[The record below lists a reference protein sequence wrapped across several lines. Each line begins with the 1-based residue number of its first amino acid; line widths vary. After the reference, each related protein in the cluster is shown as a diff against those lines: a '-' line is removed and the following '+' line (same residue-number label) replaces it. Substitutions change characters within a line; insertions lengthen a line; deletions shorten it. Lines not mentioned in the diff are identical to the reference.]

1 MIINVIY
8 CDLVTAK
15 TGRKGM
21 GRTHTQKKKVGK
33 KETQGGEAKEKKKTA
48 LKVVR

>member
-1 MIINVIY
+1 MSARLCVLRGVCLIINVIY

-21 GRTHTQKKKVGK
+21 GRTHAQRENVEK
-33 KETQGGEAKEKKKTA
+33 KETQGGE
-48 LKVVR
+48 